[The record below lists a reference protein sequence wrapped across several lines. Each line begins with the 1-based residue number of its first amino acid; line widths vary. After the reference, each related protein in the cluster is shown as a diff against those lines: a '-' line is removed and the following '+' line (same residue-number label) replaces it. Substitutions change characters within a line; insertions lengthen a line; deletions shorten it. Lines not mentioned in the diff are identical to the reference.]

1 MTRSHLIAENA
12 PLYDFGHAVEL
23 YSPLLLVL
31 VTGFVVSLLATPL
44 MRRLAMANGIVDWP
58 DAKRKA
64 HAHPVA
70 YLGGVAIFIGWLCGV
85 LLYLG
90 GVVQAP
96 TGSAPFP
103 VSVILGAAVIMLTGL
118 FDDVYGIQARVK
130 IGGQLFAA
138 AALATENVGLVLV
151 QNTFELIQLGNM
163 PDWLVYWL
171 GTAVIA
177 GLVVGA
183 CNAMNLIDGLDGLSS
198 GIAGIAALG
207 MCLILFFFGA
217 LVDRPEAGA
226 IAAPIMVICFALIGS
241 LLGFLPYNF
250 NPASIF
256 MGDTGSLLLGFICV
270 AVILMFGGIG
280 GLGPLMV
287 TAGLICF
294 AVPITDTTLAIIR
307 RKLQGRPIFA
317 PDAMHIHHMLR
328 RSGLGVKQAVGVMW
342 GMGLLYAAIGV
353 TIMALQLRW
362 REGMAA
368 FAVLYVVT
376 LLIGLRTA
384 FRQTADLKKKAA
396 EALPEAPVA
405 DADADQPGTGKA
417 DPGAAAS

>member
-1 MTRSHLIAENA
+1 MIQNQLLAANTPR
-12 PLYDFGHAVEL
+12 YDFGHAVDVF
-23 YSPLLLVL
+23 SPLLLVL
-31 VTGFVVSLLATPL
+31 VLSFVVSLLATPL
-44 MRRLAMANGIVDWP
+44 MRRLAIANGIVDWP

-70 YLGGVAIFIGWLCGV
+70 YLGGVAIFIGWLSGV

-90 GVVQAP
+90 GVVETP
-96 TGSAPFP
+96 TGNAPFP
-103 VSVILGAAVIMLTGL
+103 VSIILGAAVIMLTGL
-118 FDDVYGIQARVK
+118 FDDIYGIQARVK

-138 AALATENVGLVLV
+138 AALATENVGMILVE
-151 QNTFELIQLGNM
+151 NSFELLNLGNM
-163 PDWLVYWL
+163 PGWAGYWL

-177 GLVVGA
+177 GLVVGG

-207 MCLILFFFGA
+207 MCMILFFLGA
-217 LVDRPEAGA
+217 LADRAGA
-226 IAAPIMVICFALIGS
+226 AGAAAPIMVICLALIGS
-241 LLGFLPYNF
+241 LLGFLPFNF

-270 AVILMFGGIG
+270 SIILMFGSTG

-307 RKLQGRPIFA
+307 RKLQGKPIFA

-328 RSGLGVKQAVGVMW
+328 RSGMSVKQAVGVMW
-342 GMGLLYAAIGV
+342 GLGLAYAVIGV
-353 TIMALQLRW
+353 VIMVLQLRW

-368 FAVLYVVT
+368 FGVLYVVT

-384 FRQTADLKKKAA
+384 FRQTADLKRAA
-396 EALPEAPVA
+396 AVPPEAPVA
-405 DADADQPGTGKA
+405 GEDHGAAGKA
-417 DPGAAAS
+417 DPDPATG